1 MSMPFP
7 QPGGPSAAPPAI
19 NIGGPNHGAPAGPP
33 PGLGGAGPQNG
44 PGDPDSG
51 SVTDKLRQALKLVQ
65 SAAAAE
71 GDDQDAASI
80 TAIAASIHK
89 AIANEQGLV
98 DKAMGAGPGVKLVRK
113 ASNGQGGSVGG
124 Y

>member
-1 MSMPFP
+1 MSQMFP
-7 QPGGPSAAPPAI
+7 PAAGPAPAAI
-19 NIGGPNHGAPAGPP
+19 NIGGPNHGAPADPE
-33 PGLGGAGPQNG
+33 G
-44 PGDPDSG
+44 PGDGDKG
-51 SVTDKLRQALKLVQ
+51 DVTGMLRQALKLVQ
-65 SAAAAE
+65 QAAAAE

-80 TAIAASIHK
+80 SAIAASIHK

-113 ASNGQGGSVGG
+113 ASAGAGGPVGG

>member
-1 MSMPFP
+1 MTFP
-7 QPGGPSAAPPAI
+7 IPGAQAGPPPSAI
-19 NIGGPNHGAPAGPP
+19 QIGGPNHGQPAPP
-33 PGLGGAGPQNG
+33 PGADTDAPEGAGD
-44 PGDPDSG
+44 GDKGD
-51 SVTDKLRQALKLVQ
+51 VTGMLRQALKLVQ

-71 GDDQDAASI
+71 GDDQDAAAIS
-80 TAIAASIHK
+80 AIAASIHK

-113 ASNGQGGSVGG
+113 AAAGAGGAVGG

>member
-1 MSMPFP
+1 MSQMLPP
-7 QPGGPSAAPPAI
+7 IGGPSGAPAAI
-19 NIGGPNHGAPAGPP
+19 SIGGPNHGLPAPPAPPAG
-33 PGLGGAGPQNG
+33 AS
-44 PGDPDSG
+44 DADSG

-65 SAAAAE
+65 SAAAQE
-71 GDDQDAASI
+71 GDDQDAAAI

-98 DKAMGAGPGVKLVRK
+98 DKAMGGGPGVKLVRK
-113 ASNGQGGSVGG
+113 ASAGAGGSVGG